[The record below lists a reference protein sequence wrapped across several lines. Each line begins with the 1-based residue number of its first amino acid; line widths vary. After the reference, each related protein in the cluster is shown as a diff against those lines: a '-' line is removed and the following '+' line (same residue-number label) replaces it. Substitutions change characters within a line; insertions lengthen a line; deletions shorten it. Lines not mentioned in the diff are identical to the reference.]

1 MEVLDV
7 HEVAVAVKVNYFKHI
22 LLLDSVEQQAKTRT
36 IKLNA

>member
-7 HEVAVAVKVNYFKHI
+7 HEMTVAVKVNYFKHI

-36 IKLNA
+36 IKLNG